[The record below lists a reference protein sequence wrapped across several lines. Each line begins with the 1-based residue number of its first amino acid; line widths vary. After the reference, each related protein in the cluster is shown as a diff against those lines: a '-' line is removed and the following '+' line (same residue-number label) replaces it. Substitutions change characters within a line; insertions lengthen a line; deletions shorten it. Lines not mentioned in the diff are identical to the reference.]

1 MDEAVIF
8 DCEFLTV
15 EDAPRRFWCGPFD
28 PDPVIAQIGAARIG
42 LRDDFPIL
50 DTKRIYVKPINRY
63 GSPYPIDPFF
73 TKLTGVTEDV
83 IAEQGIALEDALNEL
98 DRFSN
103 GASFWSWGK
112 DELNMM
118 AISCYVADVRPIIP
132 AYRFDNACK
141 LLLKAGMPN
150 DDMKTV
156 RSNMLADY
164 YGIEHPPLRGHDAL
178 DDALSVAYVLQ
189 HLLRGG
195 QLSPGA
201 ATGRLEELACDRG
214 QGFLFARPLNTEQVS
229 AMLLDVSPRGQ
240 ARAA

>member
-1 MDEAVIF
+1 VV
-8 DCEFLTV
+8 C
-15 EDAPRRFWCGPFD
+15 APRCRSKLLTSLLAFD
-28 PDPVIAQIGAARIG
+28 ARRWPAGGCDPHSLPRPGVDRDSPLSLAARAG
-42 LRDDFPIL
+42 L
-50 DTKRIYVKPINRY
+50 
-63 GSPYPIDPFF
+63 
-73 TKLTGVTEDV
+73 
-83 IAEQGIALEDALNEL
+83 AALNEL

-195 QLSPGA
+195 QLSPESFQIPQ
-201 ATGRLEELACDRG
+201 LSDRAD
-214 QGFLFARPLNTEQVS
+214 ARDPS
-229 AMLLDVSPRGQ
+229 RP
-240 ARAA
+240 